1 MKKFNLILL
10 LAVGLFSGCNFGDLN
25 SSTFIEDKNNP
36 GLPEYSEWGY
46 NTFGAYIDR
55 SPYVSIYNDMPAKI
69 IITADTFNLR
79 FSGRWK
85 GEPLTLKFSIKG
97 YNPKNYLAL
106 TNLNDSTINLT
117 APNNKVTLIYLG
129 KSQVLNVY
137 EGELYFKRVQKLYVD
152 TESTETILS
161 GTFNMKT
168 FIEDEPVA
176 ISNGRFDLGIGFDN
190 FYKF

>member
-10 LAVGLFSGCNFGDLN
+10 VVVSLFTGCEFGDLN
-25 SSTFIEDKNNP
+25 NTTFIEDKNNP
-36 GLPEYSEWGY
+36 GLPVYSEWGY

-69 IITADTFNLR
+69 IVTADTFNLR

-85 GEPLTLKFSIKG
+85 GETLSLKFSIKG
-97 YNPKNYLAL
+97 YNPTNYASLL
-106 TNLNDSTINLT
+106 NLNDSTINLA
-117 APNNKVTLIYLG
+117 APNNKVTLIYNG
-129 KSQVLNVY
+129 KSVALNVY

-152 TESTETILS
+152 TEATEAILS
-161 GTFNMKT
+161 GTFSLKT
-168 FIEDEPVA
+168 FFDDEPVS
-176 ISNGRFDLGIGFDN
+176 ISNGRFDLGIGSDN